1 MGIKSLY
8 ENKQFPSPQL
18 TPMLDIQNLSVS
30 YGPVTAVKGID
41 LCVERGKI
49 IALLGANG
57 AGKSSTVSAI
67 SGLVEHRADRMT
79 LGDDDI
85 SGLKTEQRIKKGLSL
100 IPEGRRVFPSLSV
113 RENLLLG
120 GYLLKG
126 DKKRLAAQLQQMYD
140 LFPILFERKSQ
151 LAATLS
157 GGQQQQLAIAR
168 SLMSRPRIMMFD
180 EPSLGLAPLI
190 VETIFD
196 LLITLKEAGN
206 TLLVVEQN
214 VGMVLEVADFVY
226 VMASGEIRTM
236 GTVTELGETDA
247 IKNAYMG
254 GE

>member
-1 MGIKSLY
+1 MTLLNIK
-8 ENKQFPSPQL
+8 
-18 TPMLDIQNLSVS
+18 NLSVN

-41 LCVERGKI
+41 LKVPKGRI

-57 AGKSSTVSAI
+57 AGKSSTVNAI
-67 SGLVEHRADRMT
+67 AGLVSHQADEMSFHQT
-79 LGDDDI
+79 NLLV
-85 SGLKTEQRIKKGLSL
+85 LKTEQRIKKGITM

-113 RENLLLG
+113 KENLLLG

-126 DKKRLAAQLQQMYD
+126 NKSKLETTLGRMYE
-140 LFPILFERKSQ
+140 LFPILSQRSSQ

-168 SLMSRPRIMMFD
+168 ALMSRPELILFD
-180 EPSLGLAPLI
+180 EPSLGLAPQV

-196 LLITLKEAGN
+196 LLVKLKQEGH

-214 VGMVLEVADFVY
+214 VGMILDIADYVY
-226 VMASGEIRTM
+226 VMANGKIRTQ
-236 GTVTELGETDA
+236 GTVDELGETQA

-254 GE
+254 GD

>member
-1 MGIKSLY
+1 
-8 ENKQFPSPQL
+8 
-18 TPMLDIQNLSVS
+18 MLDIQNLSVS

-41 LCVERGKI
+41 LCVEKGKI

-57 AGKSSTVSAI
+57 AGKSSTVNAI
-67 SGLVEHRADRMT
+67 SGLVDHHADRMT
-79 LGDDDI
+79 LGNDDI
-85 SGLKTEQRIKKGLSL
+85 AGLKTEQRLKKGLSL

-126 DKKRLAAQLQQMYD
+126 DRKRLSAQLQQMYD

-226 VMASGEIRTM
+226 VMTNGKIRTL
-236 GTVTELGETDA
+236 GTVDELGETDA
-247 IKNAYMG
+247 IRSAYMG

>member
-1 MGIKSLY
+1 
-8 ENKQFPSPQL
+8 
-18 TPMLDIQNLSVS
+18 MLDIQYLSVS

-41 LCVERGKI
+41 LAVEKGKI

-57 AGKSSTVSAI
+57 AGKSSTVNAI
-67 SGLVEHRADRMT
+67 SGLVDHRADRMT
-79 LGDDDI
+79 LGNEDI
-85 SGLKTEQRIKKGLSL
+85 AGLKTEQRIKKGISL

-120 GYLLKG
+120 GYLLKS
-126 DKKRLAAQLQQMYD
+126 DKKQLSAQLQQMYD

-214 VGMVLEVADFVY
+214 VGMVLDVADFVY
-226 VMASGEIRTM
+226 VMANGEIRTL
-236 GTVTELGETDA
+236 GTVEELGETDA
-247 IKNAYMG
+247 IRSAYMG

>member
-1 MGIKSLY
+1 
-8 ENKQFPSPQL
+8 
-18 TPMLDIQNLSVS
+18 MLDIQNLSVS

-41 LCVERGKI
+41 LYVEKGKI

-57 AGKSSTVSAI
+57 AGKSSTVNAI
-67 SGLVEHRADRMT
+67 SGLVEHRADRLT

-113 RENLLLG
+113 RENLMLG

-226 VMASGEIRTM
+226 VMANGEIRTR
-236 GTVTELGETDA
+236 GTVTELGKTDA

>member
-1 MGIKSLY
+1 
-8 ENKQFPSPQL
+8 
-18 TPMLDIQNLSVS
+18 MLDIENLSVS

-41 LCVERGKI
+41 LSVEQGKI

-57 AGKSSTVSAI
+57 AGKSSTVNAI

-79 LGDDDI
+79 LGDQDI
-85 SGLKTEQRIKKGLSL
+85 AGFKTEQRIKKGLAL

-120 GYLLKG
+120 GYLLKN
-126 DKKRLAAQLQQMYD
+126 DKKRLAAQLEEMYA
-140 LFPILFERKSQ
+140 LFPILFERKTQ

-168 SLMSRPRIMMFD
+168 ALMSRPRIMMFD

-190 VETIFD
+190 VETIFE

-226 VMASGEIRTM
+226 VMANGEIRTR
-236 GTVTELGETDA
+236 GTVAELGQGDA
-247 IKNAYMG
+247 IRNAYMG
-254 GE
+254 GD

>member
-1 MGIKSLY
+1 M
-8 ENKQFPSPQL
+8 
-18 TPMLDIQNLSVS
+18 
-30 YGPVTAVKGID
+30 KGID
-41 LCVERGKI
+41 LDVPKGRI

-57 AGKSSTVSAI
+57 AGKSSTVNAI
-67 SGLVEHRADRMT
+67 AGLVSHRADEMSFRRENI
-79 LGDDDI
+79 LA
-85 SGLKTEQRIKKGLSL
+85 LKTEQRIKKGITM

-126 DKKRLAAQLQQMYD
+126 SKPALEATLDRMYQ
-140 LFPILFERKSQ
+140 LFPILSQRSAQ

-168 SLMSRPRIMMFD
+168 ALMSRPELILFD
-180 EPSLGLAPLI
+180 EPSLGLAPKI

-196 LLITLKEAGN
+196 LLVKLRQAGH

-214 VGMVLEVADFVY
+214 VGMVLDIADYVY
-226 VMASGEIRTM
+226 VMANGEIRTR
-236 GTVTELGETDA
+236 GTVDELGETRA

-254 GE
+254 GH

>member
-1 MGIKSLY
+1 
-8 ENKQFPSPQL
+8 
-18 TPMLDIQNLSVS
+18 MLHIENLSVS

-41 LCVERGKI
+41 LSVEKGKI

-57 AGKSSTVSAI
+57 AGKSSTVNAI

-79 LGDDDI
+79 LGDEDI
-85 SGLKTEQRIKKGLSL
+85 AGLKTELRIKKGLAL

-120 GYLLKG
+120 GYLLKN
-126 DKKRLAAQLQQMYD
+126 DKKGLAAQLEQMYA
-140 LFPILFERKSQ
+140 LFPILFERKFQ

-168 SLMSRPRIMMFD
+168 ALMSRPRIMMFD

-190 VETIFD
+190 VETIFE

-226 VMASGEIRTM
+226 VMANGEIRTR
-236 GTVTELGETDA
+236 GTVAELGETDA
-247 IKNAYMG
+247 IRNAYMG